1 MTPKVYV
8 GTAGMSV
15 WFSEDGGDRW
25 ERPYS
30 EWRPRWSTCRCIPR
44 PSRTSSSRPGS

>member
-30 EWRPRWSTCRCIPR
+30 EWRPR
-44 PSRTSSSRPGS
+44 